1 MENLS
6 TQNSQILNYKDWAL
20 TIFITGIPLVGIIML
35 LVWAFSEETNIH
47 KKNWAKGNL
56 LLMLIMLIIFAI
68 FIFFFGGFAMFEN
81 LSNKT

>member
-1 MENLS
+1 MENLT
-6 TQNSQILNYKDWAL
+6 TQNSRILNYKEWAL

-56 LLMLIMLIIFAI
+56 LLMLIVLIIIAI
-68 FIFFFGGFAMFEN
+68 FIFFFGGLAM
-81 LSNKT
+81 LASMSNEA

>member
-6 TQNSQILNYKDWAL
+6 TQNSQVLNYKEWAL

-35 LVWAFSEETNIH
+35 LVWAFGDSTNIH

-56 LLMLIMLIIFAI
+56 LLMVIMFVLFLV
-68 FIFFFGGFAMFEN
+68 FIFFFGGLAMFT
-81 LSNKT
+81 SMTSDA

>member
-81 LSNKT
+81 LSNET

>member
-20 TIFITGIPLVGIIML
+20 TIFIMGIPVVGIIML
-35 LVWAFSEETNIH
+35 LVWAFSDNTNIH

-56 LLMLIMLIIFAI
+56 LLMLIMLILFSV
-68 FIFFFGGFAMFEN
+68 FIFFFGGLAMFASM
-81 LSNKT
+81 SNEA